1 MNDYT
6 DFVETYP
13 HIQDAKPAFWSKKS
27 KVGHTHT
34 CTEPTHSLDI
44 SPMKYPEP
52 EQASNKKGKPMS
64 YANVAAVHVAPQVQ
78 SDTAKKIEYLL
89 GRVNDVYESFRYK
102 VLSKMFNMDEFGKP
116 KTHEQLIEAIKN
128 GDFEIDEKKAAK
140 EKEYVEKYGYAG
152 YDPYYA
158 IKFTKLPTPD
168 RDGFE
173 AAKAELKKARQQ
185 VRDIIAVKSADEGLE
200 ALQAFEA
207 WTPSNA
213 PQA

>member
-152 YDPYYA
+152 YDPYTPATNPTTRTRTRSSRLRTVKVSRQPRISRRRLVSRFA
-158 IKFTKLPTPD
+158 ISSL
-168 RDGFE
+168 
-173 AAKAELKKARQQ
+173 
-185 VRDIIAVKSADEGLE
+185 
-200 ALQAFEA
+200 
-207 WTPSNA
+207 
-213 PQA
+213 